1 MLGPKKMVDEWIVI
15 RQLWNGATPSGR
27 SKIKTN
33 FQNSFIIVF
42 LFEKCHKISNTSI
55 KSF

>member
-1 MLGPKKMVDEWIVI
+1 MEFVKNDYICQQMLGPKKMVDEWIVI

-33 FQNSFIIVF
+33 FQNS
-42 LFEKCHKISNTSI
+42 
-55 KSF
+55 